1 MTSKWSK
8 QGGDWAPIRNP
19 LEVCKLYDMTTSR
32 FFFCVLSN
40 WQDDLLPEK
49 QCSAMF
55 CLYRVN
61 MREFL
66 CQDDL
71 VPSTTASIKTFESC
85 TMYTIIFYS
94 ISCWVSRSIS
104 LDSAPLPHGSP
115 GPMCFCHQRLRP
127 EAILEKLGD
136 ERGTVAA
143 PSSPSSRESWF
154 SELLGGYVFP

>member
-1 MTSKWSK
+1 MTSKWSQ
-8 QGGDWAPIRNP
+8 QGGDWAPTRNP
-19 LEVCKLYDMTTSR
+19 LRFASYTTWQLPV
-32 FFFCVLSN
+32 FLCVLSN

-61 MREFL
+61 
-66 CQDDL
+66 
-71 VPSTTASIKTFESC
+71 STTASIKTFEIC
-85 TMYTIIFYS
+85 TMYTTILFYS
-94 ISCWVSRSIS
+94 ISCWASRSIS

-115 GPMCFCHQRLRP
+115 GPMCFPSWQQRLRP

-143 PSSPSSRESWF
+143 PSSRESRVVIQRAFGRTCF
-154 SELLGGYVFP
+154 SWLMMS

>member
-1 MTSKWSK
+1 MGIEHQPGIRLGLQVIRHDNFPFSF
-8 QGGDWAPIRNP
+8 GG
-19 LEVCKLYDMTTSR
+19 
-32 FFFCVLSN
+32 VLSN

-61 MREFL
+61 
-66 CQDDL
+66 
-71 VPSTTASIKTFESC
+71 STTASIKTFESC
-85 TMYTIIFYS
+85 TMYTTILFYS
-94 ISCWVSRSIS
+94 ISWWSSKSIS

-136 ERGTVAA
+136 ERGTV
-143 PSSPSSRESWF
+143 SRGVMQRAFGRTCFSWLMM
-154 SELLGGYVFP
+154 S